1 MKILYNKKQTAEKKN
16 LINRISE
23 LTGVKPKYLGAP
35 TMLYQIGPYQVD
47 REGNLIAPDDQDA
60 MELIEALKLYG
71 FEESIPAG
79 EEAEGPAQEQEPVA
93 EQSPIAEETSVTEE
107 TLEETHT
114 AEEAEA
120 ATAENIEEAFTEA
133 PTEVPITADAEIAEA
148 TEAAEDAEAAETV
161 EEAIPQNTAAEAA
174 PVALSI
180 AFPLSKHTSQSIRNL
195 VNLIYSRGA
204 LVSKAVQ
211 GEFLAPQELVDWLG
225 SKNAVTVQ
233 EEIDNIKEFEAEN
246 GVEIKGIRFEDG
258 QVVFTGFPETADADI
273 LLAFQHLT
281 EKMNKQA
288 IEQKRIQA
296 RVVDEENEKY
306 SMRTWL
312 VRIGMGG
319 SEYKKT
325 RNLLMKH
332 LFGHTAFKTQADAE
346 RWKAKQAALKAE
358 RKAAQEEAE

>member
-233 EEIDNIKEFEAEN
+233 EEINNIKEFEAEN

>member
-47 REGNLIAPDDQDA
+47 REGNLIAPDDQEA
-60 MELIEALKLYG
+60 MELVETLKLYG

-79 EEAEGPAQEQEPVA
+79 EEAEEPAQEQEPVA
-93 EQSPIAEETSVTEE
+93 EETSVIEE
-107 TLEETHT
+107 PLEETHT

-120 ATAENIEEAFTEA
+120 ATAETIEEA
-133 PTEVPITADAEIAEA
+133 PTESPIAEA
-148 TEAAEDAEAAETV
+148 TEIAEAAETV
-161 EEAIPQNTAAEAA
+161 EEAIPQNTVAETT

-211 GEFLAPQELVDWLG
+211 GEFLAPQEMVDWLG

-233 EEIDNIKEFEAEN
+233 EEINNIKEFEAEN
-246 GVEIKGIRFEDG
+246 GVEIKGIRFEADK
-258 QVVFTGFPETADADI
+258 VVFTGFPETSDADI
-273 LLAFQHLT
+273 LLAFQQLA

-288 IEQKRIQA
+288 ISQKRIQA

-332 LFGHTAFKTQADAE
+332 LSGHTAFKTQADAE

>member
-1 MKILYNKKQTAEKKN
+1 M
-16 LINRISE
+16 
-23 LTGVKPKYLGAP
+23 
-35 TMLYQIGPYQVD
+35 
-47 REGNLIAPDDQDA
+47 
-60 MELIEALKLYG
+60 
-71 FEESIPAG
+71 
-79 EEAEGPAQEQEPVA
+79 
-93 EQSPIAEETSVTEE
+93 
-107 TLEETHT
+107 
-114 AEEAEA
+114 
-120 ATAENIEEAFTEA
+120 
-133 PTEVPITADAEIAEA
+133 
-148 TEAAEDAEAAETV
+148 
-161 EEAIPQNTAAEAA
+161 
-174 PVALSI
+174 
-180 AFPLSKHTSQSIRNL
+180 
-195 VNLIYSRGA
+195 
-204 LVSKAVQ
+204 SKAVQ

-258 QVVFTGFPETADADI
+258 KVVFTGFPETADADI

>member
-1 MKILYNKKQTAEKKN
+1 M
-16 LINRISE
+16 
-23 LTGVKPKYLGAP
+23 
-35 TMLYQIGPYQVD
+35 
-47 REGNLIAPDDQDA
+47 
-60 MELIEALKLYG
+60 
-71 FEESIPAG
+71 
-79 EEAEGPAQEQEPVA
+79 
-93 EQSPIAEETSVTEE
+93 
-107 TLEETHT
+107 
-114 AEEAEA
+114 
-120 ATAENIEEAFTEA
+120 
-133 PTEVPITADAEIAEA
+133 
-148 TEAAEDAEAAETV
+148 
-161 EEAIPQNTAAEAA
+161 
-174 PVALSI
+174 
-180 AFPLSKHTSQSIRNL
+180 
-195 VNLIYSRGA
+195 
-204 LVSKAVQ
+204 SKAVQ

-233 EEIDNIKEFEAEN
+233 EEINNIKEFEAEN

>member
-47 REGNLIAPDDQDA
+47 REGNLIAPDDQEA
-60 MELIEALKLYG
+60 MELVETLKLYG

-79 EEAEGPAQEQEPVA
+79 EEAEEPAQEQEPVA
-93 EQSPIAEETSVTEE
+93 EETSVTEE
-107 TLEETHT
+107 PLEETHT

-120 ATAENIEEAFTEA
+120 ATAETIEEA
-133 PTEVPITADAEIAEA
+133 PTESPIAEA
-148 TEAAEDAEAAETV
+148 TEIAEAAETV
-161 EEAIPQNTAAEAA
+161 EEAIPQNTVAETT

-211 GEFLAPQELVDWLG
+211 GEFLAPQEMVDWLG

-233 EEIDNIKEFEAEN
+233 EEINNIKEFEAEN
-246 GVEIKGIRFEDG
+246 GVEIKGIRFEADK
-258 QVVFTGFPETADADI
+258 VVFTGFPETSDADI
-273 LLAFQHLT
+273 LLAFQQLA

-288 IEQKRIQA
+288 ISQKRIQA

-332 LFGHTAFKTQADAE
+332 LSGHTAFKTQADAE

>member
-1 MKILYNKKQTAEKKN
+1 MKILYNRKQTAEKKS

-35 TMLYQIGPYQVD
+35 TMLYQIGSYQVD

-60 MELIEALKLYG
+60 MELVEALKLYG
-71 FEESIPAG
+71 FEESISVE
-79 EEAEGPAQEQEPVA
+79 EEAEETVVAQEPVA
-93 EQSPIAEETSVTEE
+93 EE

-114 AEEAEA
+114 ANEAEA
-120 ATAENIEEAFTEA
+120 ATAETLEEALTEA
-133 PTEVPITADAEIAEA
+133 PIAEA
-148 TEAAEDAEAAETV
+148 TEIMEATEDAEDAETV
-161 EEAIPQNTAAEAA
+161 EDAEDAIPQNTVAETT

-195 VNLIYSRGA
+195 VNLIYSRGT

-225 SKNAVTVQ
+225 SRNAVTVQ
-233 EEIDNIKEFEAEN
+233 EEINNIKEFEAEN

-258 QVVFTGFPETADADI
+258 KVIFTGFPETADADI

-312 VRIGMGG
+312 VRIGMDG

>member
-1 MKILYNKKQTAEKKN
+1 MKILYNKKQTAEKKS

-35 TMLYQIGPYQVD
+35 SMLYQIGSYQVD

-79 EEAEGPAQEQEPVA
+79 EEAEEPAQEQEPVA
-93 EQSPIAEETSVTEE
+93 EEPLTEQEHVAEE
-107 TLEETHT
+107 TLEETHA

-120 ATAENIEEAFTEA
+120 ATAENIEEASTEA
-133 PTEVPITADAEIAEA
+133 PIAEAAEIAEA
-148 TEAAEDAEAAETV
+148 TEIAEAAEDAETV
-161 EEAIPQNTAAEAA
+161 EEAIPQNIAAEAT

-233 EEIDNIKEFEAEN
+233 EEINNIKEFEAEN

-258 QVVFTGFPETADADI
+258 KVIFTGFPETADADI

-332 LFGHTAFKTQADAE
+332 LSGHTAFKTQADAE

-358 RKAAQEEAE
+358 RKAAQEEVE